1 MTESGEDWPWYLVTI
16 PHEHVETVHDERR
29 KLLMSLEPGEH
40 ASWDYGITTDGT
52 TRVMEWQLDW
62 SFQPGVDFG
71 SPEAV
76 IEWLKTIEG
85 ILFEVCE
92 DFPSSV
98 DD

>member
-52 TRVMEWQLDW
+52 TRVMEALLR
-62 SFQPGVDFG
+62 
-71 SPEAV
+71 SPRACGALG
-76 IEWLKTIEG
+76 WTNGKLNAW
-85 ILFEVCE
+85 
-92 DFPSSV
+92 
-98 DD
+98 